1 MREMLIIRE
10 REEARK
16 EMLRSEIHLAE
27 RRLHDVI
34 ESNVVS
40 EKKLFDIW

>member
-1 MREMLIIRE
+1 MREMLIVRE

-16 EMLRSEIHLAE
+16 EMLRSEIDSAE
-27 RRLHDVI
+27 CRLHDVVQ
-34 ESNVVS
+34 SNAMS

>member
-1 MREMLIIRE
+1 MREMLIVRK
-10 REEARK
+10 REEIRK
-16 EMLRSEIHLAE
+16 KMLRSEIDSAE

-34 ESNVVS
+34 ESNTAS

>member
-1 MREMLIIRE
+1 MREMLIVRE

-16 EMLRSEIHLAE
+16 ETLRSEIDSAGL
-27 RRLHDVI
+27 RLHDVV
-34 ESNVVS
+34 ESNAMS

>member
-1 MREMLIIRE
+1 MQEMLIIRD

-16 EMLRSEIHLAE
+16 EMLRSEVHLAE
-27 RRLHDVI
+27 RRLYDVI
-34 ESNVVS
+34 ESNSVS